1 MHIMKL
7 IFPLI
12 FFGRQRAQSFGSTLC
27 RIPMDVFSKLSQLQ
41 WGCSTMEFHNFQDPS
56 NIHGDAISPS
66 TEICNK
72 RSEEPE

>member
-1 MHIMKL
+1 M
-7 IFPLI
+7 
-12 FFGRQRAQSFGSTLC
+12 
-27 RIPMDVFSKLSQLQ
+27 PMDVFSKLNQLQ

-72 RSEEPE
+72 RSGEPEWGREPTSVASGKWEFYNFRV